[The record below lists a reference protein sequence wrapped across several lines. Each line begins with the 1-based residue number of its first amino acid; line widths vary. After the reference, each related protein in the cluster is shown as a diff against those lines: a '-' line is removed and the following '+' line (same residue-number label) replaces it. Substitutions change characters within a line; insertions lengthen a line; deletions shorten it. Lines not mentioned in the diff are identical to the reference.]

1 MSMKSQSSIYT
12 ILLLLLLTAL
22 VSCVRAQR
30 PYTPLDEARK
40 NVEQISESAT
50 INRLVPLE
58 LQQARERLE
67 QAETAWK
74 NREEQ
79 AYLDHYVYL
88 TNRQV
93 DITRETARLRQMEAR
108 VDELRSERERAR
120 IEARAQQAEAKRQ
133 QAEARRQAAEQ
144 RTEELER
151 QTREMEEQAKRLQTA
166 VAELEARPT
175 ERGLILTLGSDVL
188 FDFDRYELKPG
199 AKRTIERV
207 ADFLNEYPERKVLIE
222 GFTDAVGSREYNMGL
237 SERRAN
243 AVRMALLERG
253 VDPDRIKI
261 RGYGPD
267 HPVASNDTEAGRQR
281 NRRVEIVVSDDEGEI
296 PERTVRRTHR

>member
-1 MSMKSQSSIYT
+1 MSMKSKSSIYT

-58 LQQARERLE
+58 LQQAREHLE
-67 QAETAWK
+67 RAETAWK

-120 IEARAQQAEAKRQ
+120 IEARAQQAEA
-133 QAEARRQAAEQ
+133 RRQAAEQ
-144 RTEELER
+144 RAEELER